1 MVVLH
6 LRRWAML
13 LLAATLLAM
22 GGAMLARTGEAAVF
36 SPEETARVVV
46 IDAGHG
52 GVDGGAV
59 ARDGTV
65 ESGINLAVA
74 LRLRELFRFCGVEPL
89 MTREADISIHSED
102 AVTIRQ
108 QKVSD
113 LKNRAALVNA
123 QREATLISIHQNSL
137 PEAPSVRGA
146 QVFYNAVAGAAE
158 LAASTQAQLNAA
170 VNGGRGKAAK
180 PIPSSIYL
188 MQQVSVPA
196 ILVECGF
203 LSNGEET
210 ALLNTPSHQTRLALA
225 ILCGYYQRE
234 EVPS

>member
-6 LRRWAML
+6 LRRRAML
-13 LLAATLLAM
+13 LAALLM
-22 GGAMLARTGEAAVF
+22 FIGGILLARTDHAAVF
-36 SPEETARVVV
+36 SPEETAQVVV

-74 LRLRELFRFCGVEPL
+74 LRLRELFRFCGTEPL
-89 MTREADISIHSED
+89 MTREADVSIHSGD

-113 LKNRAALVNA
+113 LKNRVALVNA
-123 QREATLISIHQNSL
+123 QQGATLISIHQNSL

-146 QVFYNAVAGAAE
+146 QVFFNPVAGAAE

-170 VNGGRGKAAK
+170 VNGGRDKAAK

-188 MQQVSVPA
+188 MQQVSAPA

-203 LSNGEET
+203 LSNEEET